1 MAAVDSSLYEKFI
14 IESVDG
20 SKTANIAEGV
30 VSFNYNEDLY
40 SPMLTA
46 KVLVINTGNTIQGKD
61 GKFESLYNGFPLR
74 GGERVVIKVSGN
86 CATNKGLDFSDKP
99 SKYFYVGSITNVLIK
114 DGKETFTLN

>member
-46 KVLVINTGNTIQGKD
+46 KVLVIYTGNTIQGKD

-74 GGERVVIKVSGN
+74 AVSY
-86 CATNKGLDFSDKP
+86 THL
-99 SKYFYVGSITNVLIK
+99 
-114 DGKETFTLN
+114 TLPTKA

>member
-30 VSFNYNEDLY
+30 VSFNYDEDLY

-46 KVLVINTGNTIQGKD
+46 RVLVINTGNTIQGKD
-61 GKFESLYNGFPLR
+61 GNLSHYIMDFP
-74 GGERVVIKVSGN
+74 
-86 CATNKGLDFSDKP
+86 
-99 SKYFYVGSITNVLIK
+99 
-114 DGKETFTLN
+114 

>member
-46 KVLVINTGNTIQGKD
+46 KVLVINTGNTI
-61 GKFESLYNGFPLR
+61 P
-74 GGERVVIKVSGN
+74 VSY
-86 CATNKGLDFSDKP
+86 THL
-99 SKYFYVGSITNVLIK
+99 
-114 DGKETFTLN
+114 TLPTKWWV